1 MRRGRLEDGWAAEP
15 ANGGGDRR
23 KADITYVTSV
33 MRPTP
38 GRDGNLRM
46 MV

>member
-1 MRRGRLEDGWAAEP
+1 MRLGRPEDGWAAEP
-15 ANGGGDRR
+15 ANSGGRR
-23 KADITYVTSV
+23 KADVTYVTSV
-33 MRPTP
+33 MQATP